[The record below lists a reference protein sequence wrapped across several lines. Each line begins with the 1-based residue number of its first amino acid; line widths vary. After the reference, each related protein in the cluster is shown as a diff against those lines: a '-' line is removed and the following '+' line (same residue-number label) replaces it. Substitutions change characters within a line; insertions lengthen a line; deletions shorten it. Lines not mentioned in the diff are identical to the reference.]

1 MSIHTSIMHIQ
12 NYIMD
17 VWLWVYIN
25 ELIDVN
31 NYNMD
36 IQICCE
42 F

>member
-17 VWLWVYIN
+17 VSLWVSIN
-25 ELIDVN
+25 ELIDVH